1 MTNEEL
7 VKLIQD
13 NVNRE
18 ENLLKLWDANKGIIH
33 MTISKYAKSV
43 PYEDLKQQ
51 AFLALCDAV
60 ENYRQTEASFTT
72 YLGFWLRRYCIEE
85 VGKAFPLSMDRNTR
99 TAIMKLRKMQAEF
112 ESKFGQ
118 LPSDKELQSL
128 LRMDKATYTRIKK
141 ASESMNTVS
150 MDAPNRMIEDEYS
163 TVADSIPDKAIDIE
177 TEVLNRVENEELHNE
192 LEGVLSKLSSDQER
206 VLRKR
211 YYENMSIQSVAEDMG
226 ISETEVRKY
235 RDKAFRQIRN
245 DRKQYN
251 MLFEYYEQKFLPQIY
266 KGNFRRFKENGSQTE
281 RLAIGMLMNEL
292 CLLRI

>member
-51 AFLALCDAV
+51 AFLALYDAV

-99 TAIMKLRKMQAEF
+99 TAIMKLRKMQTEF

-150 MDAPNRMIEDEYS
+150 MDAPNRMKEDEYS
-163 TVADSIPDKAIDIE
+163 TVADSIPDKVIDIE
-177 TEVLNRVENEELHNE
+177 TEVLNRVESEELHNE
-192 LEGVLSKLSSDQER
+192 LEDVLSKLSSDQAE

-211 YYENMSIQSVAEDMG
+211 YYEEQSINSVALAMG
-226 ISETEVRKY
+226 ITENEVRKHY
-235 RDKAFRQIRN
+235 ERAFRHIRH
-245 DRKQYN
+245 DRKRYKRLQ
-251 MLFEYYEQKFLPQIY
+251 MYYEEKFLTRIY
-266 KGNFRRFKENGSQTE
+266 KGGYRKFKENGSQTE
-281 RLAIGMLMNEL
+281 QLAIN
-292 CLLRI
+292 LLLEEMQAL